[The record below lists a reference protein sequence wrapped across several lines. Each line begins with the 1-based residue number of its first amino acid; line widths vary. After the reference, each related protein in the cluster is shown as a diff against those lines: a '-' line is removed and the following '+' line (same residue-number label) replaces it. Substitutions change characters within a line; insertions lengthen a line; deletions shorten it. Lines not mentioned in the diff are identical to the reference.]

1 MVIRVLFLYKY
12 KNVMKKL
19 SEINDENLQE
29 PYKKLL
35 IKKLQSALAEEILAW
50 YAYFIVKPFLYG
62 DECKD
67 IQDTF
72 DKFANDE
79 LHDHAAW
86 LIERINQLGGN
97 AAPLTNTSDLTNI
110 ANHPYICLSAGK
122 IPTLGA
128 LQTNID
134 MESGAIETYTD
145 ICYYSN
151 NIDKITYEKAAEILG
166 DEEKHL
172 STLQKYKNNIN
183 EKY

>member
-1 MVIRVLFLYKY
+1 MR
-12 KNVMKKL
+12 KL
-19 SEINDENLQE
+19 SELHDDSTLTDE
-29 PYKKLL
+29 YKEVL

-62 DECKD
+62 DECKN

-79 LHDHAAW
+79 LNDHAAW

-97 AAPLTNTSDLTNI
+97 AVPLTNTTDLTDI
-110 ANHPYICLSAGK
+110 ANHPYICLAAGNVA
-122 IPTLGA
+122 TAGA

-151 NIDKITYEKAAEILG
+151 NIDDITYKKVAEILG
-166 DEEKHL
+166 DEKIHL
-172 STLQKYKNNIN
+172 STLLEYKNNIN
-183 EKY
+183 KQYEKY